1 MTSRAVTSRTTSSLL
16 IRNATG
22 IFTGLPGD
30 AMRAAG
36 AIRVRDGRIAAV
48 GDLTP
53 EPGEQTIDASGCVI
67 YPGLISTHHHLF
79 QSVLKGV
86 RAGINE
92 PLMAW
97 LRSVPH
103 AYWHKVNEHELYTAA
118 QIGLVE
124 LMLSGTTTA
133 ADHHYVFSDAYR
145 FDPAAVIFEAA
156 RELGMRLVLCRGGGT
171 VVHERADAV
180 QPVPVE
186 SLDAMI
192 RSVEACAQR
201 YHDPAPDSMRRVSFA
216 PTTPPWSV
224 KPDELKV
231 IAAAARGLGLRPHS
245 HLSETHDYVAFCLDR
260 FGKRP
265 VHWIAEHD
273 WLGPDVWFA
282 HLVHLDAGE
291 VDLLVETSTGMS
303 HCPQSNCRLGSGI
316 APADRMAALG
326 GAVSLAVDGA
336 ASNESADMISEMHS
350 AWHTHRAAKGADA
363 TTVEEVVRWATVNGA
378 RVLGFPDLGVL
389 APGKLAD
396 LAIFDLSSPRY
407 FGLHDPLAGPVV
419 GGGAAD
425 LRLLMVG
432 GRIVVENGVI
442 PGLDLAKLRRDAADV
457 VRRIAG

>member
-1 MTSRAVTSRTTSSLL
+1 MTSLL
-16 IRNATG
+16 IRNADG

-36 AIRVRDGRIAAV
+36 AIRVRDGRIAAI
-48 GDLTP
+48 GDIAP
-53 EPGEQTIDASGCVI
+53 EPHEHVIDAAGCVI
-67 YPGLISTHHHLF
+67 YPGLVSTHHHLF

-103 AYWHKVNEHELYTAA
+103 AYWHKVNEEELYTAA
-118 QIGLVE
+118 RIGLVE
-124 LMLSGTTTA
+124 LLLSGTTTA
-133 ADHHYVFSDAYR
+133 ADHHYVFSDMYR

-156 RELGMRLVLCRGGGT
+156 RDLGLRMVLCRGGGT
-171 VVHERADAV
+171 VVHERAEAV

-186 SLDAMI
+186 SLDGMI

-224 KPDELKV
+224 NPDELKV
-231 IAAAARGLGLRPHS
+231 IAAASRGLGLRLHS
-245 HLSETHDYVAFCLDR
+245 HLSETNDYVEFCLNR

-282 HLVHLDAGE
+282 HLVHLESSE
-291 VDLLVETSTGMS
+291 VDLLVETGTGMS

-316 APADRMAALG
+316 APADRMAAQG

-350 AWHTHRAAKGADA
+350 AWHTHRAAKGAAA
-363 TTVEEVVRWATVNGA
+363 TTVEEVVRWATAGGA

-396 LAIFDLSSPRY
+396 LAVFSLSSPRY

-419 GGGAAD
+419 AGGAAD
-425 LRLLMVG
+425 VRLLLVG
-432 GRIVVENGVI
+432 GRIVVENGIV
-442 PGLDLAKLRRDAADV
+442 PGLDLEKLRRDAAAIV
-457 VRRIAG
+457 KRVAA